1 MDFDRH
7 LAAARAKDGTLDTDE
22 VARVELGE
30 QVEVTLA
37 ENVATREQLD
47 AAGLVLKVGKRG
59 STHQPL
65 HHQPAA
71 DGDRLGAFAVTEQR
85 PGRRCRMRRL
95 EPARIRVDP
104 GRAQPLE
111 LLPPVANYLRLV
123 FLGHVPRKTKGR
135 RQALEADLF
144 ALSRRKCDHVRTAR
158 LPMVAERLLDEA
170 SMSLS
175 EWAGS

>member
-1 MDFDRH
+1 MDLDRH
-7 LAAARAKDGTLDTDE
+7 LAAARPKDGTLDTNQ

-37 ENVATREQLD
+37 EYVATREQLD
-47 AAGLVLKVGKRG
+47 AGGLVLKVGKRG

-65 HHQPAA
+65 HHQSSG
-71 DGDRLGAFAVTEQR
+71 DGDRLRAFVVAEER
-85 PGRRCRMRRL
+85 PGRRCRMRRR

-123 FLGHVPRKTKGR
+123 FLSHRSEER
-135 RQALEADLF
+135 R
-144 ALSRRKCDHVRTAR
+144 V
-158 LPMVAERLLDEA
+158 
-170 SMSLS
+170 
-175 EWAGS
+175 